1 LYCCEEMRRADEQDH
16 FNNCVDNGYL
26 VFGYEYDDKIKL
38 NFCPA
43 CGSVITFTPK
53 LFSNNIP
60 E

>member
-1 LYCCEEMRRADEQDH
+1 MRRADEQDH